1 MRHTTARGF
10 ALELKEDDDEDA
22 GDDPAGVVTAALE
35 AFEAKV
41 EDRLKAV
48 ETKAEK
54 GGDTRQLGERLDRLE
69 AKLRRPSAGGGER
82 AEAAELERKAF
93 VAYLRRGDAAGAE
106 ELKALTVSSD
116 PSGGYLAPAELSAEF
131 IRDLV
136 LVSPVRSVASGR
148 STGAPSVIYPA
159 RTGVTNARWK
169 GEGQAQEASE
179 PAFGQQEIA
188 VKEVNTFVD
197 LSNQLLADS
206 GGQADAEVRLAL
218 AEDFGQKEGRAFVS
232 GNGVLE
238 PEGFLGHAGIAET
251 NNGHATN
258 LSTDALITLMYALP
272 ALYRAAGSWAMNG
285 NTLATIRRLKD
296 GQGNY
301 LWQPSYQAGQPET
314 ILGRPVVEMVDM
326 PDVAAAG
333 TPIVF
338 GDWSGYRIVDR
349 IGLSILVNPYSRAA
363 DGITRIHATRRV
375 GGGVLQPA
383 KFRRLRMAV

>member
-1 MRHTTARGF
+1 MRHDHQTFEVKKGDEADPVSIVTKSLDALQKTLDDKLTAI
-10 ALELKEDDDEDA
+10 
-22 GDDPAGVVTAALE
+22 
-35 AFEAKV
+35 EAK
-41 EDRLKAV
+41 A
-48 ETKAEK
+48 
-54 GGDTRQLGERLDRLE
+54 DTSKLIERLDKLE
-69 AKLRRPSAGGGER
+69 AKAARPTGGGGSR
-82 AEAAELERKAF
+82 DEAAELERKAF
-93 VAYLRRGDAAGAE
+93 VGYLGHGASAPAE
-106 ELKALTVSSD
+106 ELKALTVSGD
-116 PSGGYLAPAELSAEF
+116 PQGGYLAPAELSTEF
-131 IRDLV
+131 LRNLV
-136 LVSPVRSVASGR
+136 ETSPVRSVASVR
-148 STGAPSVIYPA
+148 ATGAPSVIYPA

-169 GEGQAQEASE
+169 GEGQTQEASE
-179 PAFGQQEIA
+179 PGFGQQEIA

-197 LSNQLLADS
+197 VSNQLLADS

-232 GNGVLE
+232 GTGVLE
-238 PEGFLGHAGIAET
+238 PEGFLAHAGIAET
-251 NNGHATN
+251 ANGHATN

-272 ALYRAAGSWAMNG
+272 ALYRGAGSWAMNG
-285 NTLATIRRLKD
+285 NTLAVIRRLKD

-326 PDVAAAG
+326 PDVAAAA

-349 IGLSILVNPYSRAA
+349 IGLSVLVNPYIRATE
-363 DGITRIHATRRV
+363 GITRIHATRRV